1 MGSQKVVYND
11 ERQYVKEK
19 DREEERERE
28 SEQEN
33 DSSFETAVLLFHMST
48 DTYVSLSLGKK
59 KEVVVKKKVTS
70 SDYDRFL

>member
-1 MGSQKVVYND
+1 VRKRKGQ
-11 ERQYVKEK
+11 R
-19 DREEERERE
+19 RRERE

-48 DTYVSLSLGKK
+48 DTYVSLSLEKK